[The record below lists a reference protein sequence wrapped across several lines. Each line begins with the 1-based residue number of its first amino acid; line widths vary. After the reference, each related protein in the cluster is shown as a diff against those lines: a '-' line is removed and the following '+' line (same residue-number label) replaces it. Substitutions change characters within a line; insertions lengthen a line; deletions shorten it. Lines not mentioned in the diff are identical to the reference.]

1 MNSFMVMRGGLQ
13 LSDFTIISAKRT
25 FLYVLP
31 HGSLELPRFRDSSPN
46 LILIPPIEAPIE
58 PLLPSNLFPIRI
70 N

>member
-46 LILIPPIEAPIE
+46 LILIPPIDAVSLCSLPIYF
-58 PLLPSNLFPIRI
+58 LLGLI
-70 N
+70 